1 MSCTSPTMGK
11 HVQRFGGLTCLN
23 WISTFA
29 KEFSLSSLRVST
41 LGQFRKFYTHNEFS
55 NFHSTASE
63 WTIDI
68 KHRISLNSFLHL
80 ASNGQ
85 FFHRFWVFYTLLLS
99 EMFFFLFLMLRYS
112 RLMLRFH
119 LSQSDS
125 NSRLNRDQRVCFS
138 FLHTSCTFRS
148 LRRALESQTS
158 WSEEGGKVQHK
169 ITGESFITT
178 WMNGWESYTL
188 TWGCFLRPQIS
199 RSLNF
204 SSSSWKVELNQFWLF
219 N

>member
-99 EMFFFLFLMLRYS
+99 EMFFFVSYASIFAPYASFPPFSIRLKLTTEPRSASLFFFLTYFMHVS
-112 RLMLRFH
+112 
-119 LSQSDS
+119 LSSESAGVS
-125 NSRLNRDQRVCFS
+125 N
-138 FLHTSCTFRS
+138 FLVG
-148 LRRALESQTS
+148 RR
-158 WSEEGGKVQHK
+158 
-169 ITGESFITT
+169 
-178 WMNGWESYTL
+178 
-188 TWGCFLRPQIS
+188 
-199 RSLNF
+199 
-204 SSSSWKVELNQFWLF
+204 WKGAT
-219 N
+219 

>member
-99 EMFFFLFLMLRYS
+99 EMFFFCFL
-112 RLMLRFH
+112 
-119 LSQSDS
+119 
-125 NSRLNRDQRVCFS
+125 CFDI
-138 FLHTSCTFRS
+138 
-148 LRRALESQTS
+148 RALCFVSTFLNPTQTHDWTAISESVFLS
-158 WSEEGGKVQHK
+158 YILHARFALFGERWSLKLLGRK
-169 ITGESFITT
+169 
-178 WMNGWESYTL
+178 
-188 TWGCFLRPQIS
+188 
-199 RSLNF
+199 
-204 SSSSWKVELNQFWLF
+204 KVERCNIR
-219 N
+219 